1 VRDRWTLAASGDML
15 RADPGRE
22 NRSLRKLLLH
32 TIVVAGAALALGT
45 AHPMLAE
52 VRSRPAS
59 AD

>member
-1 VRDRWTLAASGDML
+1 ML
-15 RADPGRE
+15 RADPSRE